1 MNCCKLK
8 ALCMPQHARLAS
20 CVSLLCAFMLLGVS
34 KPAQSAPGRQP
45 ARTAID
51 RVVAVVDA
59 DIITEQELMAQAQGP
74 LSELGNLTDRAED
87 RAQRTRL
94 LRQVLDAEIA
104 ERLLGREVSANRDKL
119 GVADKDIDRAV
130 DEVKRLNH
138 VNDEQLQAA
147 LYGQGLTFAEYRSKL
162 RTQLERTRL
171 VQLKVQGKVQI
182 KEGEAKRRCLE
193 RQRLGTSGGRQQVCA
208 SHILLRLDKDAD
220 AQAVARSQAKAQAL
234 RKRLQGGEPIA
245 ELAKAHS
252 DDPGAEDGAL
262 GCFGRGE
269 MVEAFEAAAFAL
281 SVGETS
287 EVVRTPFG
295 LHLIVV
301 TDRPQEHAQV
311 TCASAADL
319 EPYKNEVYQEE
330 MGRQM
335 ELWMQELKQ
344 SAFVEIRL

>member
-1 MNCCKLK
+1 MTCPKLR
-8 ALCMPQHARLAS
+8 AGTRPVVVQQVMHA
-20 CVSLLCAFMLLGVS
+20 LLCAGICASAFTLAPS
-34 KPAQSAPGRQP
+34 AQAAPA
-45 ARTAID
+45 ARTPID

-59 DIITEQELMAQAQGP
+59 DIITEQELMAQAEGP
-74 LSELGNLTDRAED
+74 LSELGTLTQSAED
-87 RAQRTRL
+87 KARRERL
-94 LRQVLDAEIA
+94 LAQVLEAEIA
-104 ERLLGREVSANRDKL
+104 ERLLSREVAANRDKL

-130 DEVKRLNH
+130 EEVKRLNH

-147 LYGQGLTFAEYRSKL
+147 LYGQGLTFAEYRQKL

-193 RQRLGTSGGRQQVCA
+193 RQRLGHDGGKQQVCA

-220 AQAVARSQAKAQAL
+220 AREVARSHAKAQAL
-234 RKRLQGGEPIA
+234 RKRLQNGEDIA
-245 ELAKAHS
+245 QLAREHS
-252 DDPGAEDGAL
+252 QDPGAEDGAL

-301 TDRPQEHAQV
+301 TERPQQQV
-311 TCASAADL
+311 RLACATVADL
-319 EPYKNEVYQEE
+319 EPFKNEVYQEE

>member
-1 MNCCKLK
+1 MRFCKRS
-8 ALCMPQHARLAS
+8 AVRLR
-20 CVSLLCAFMLLGVS
+20 VLFSLAVAPMWLT
-34 KPAQSAPGRQP
+34 PAYAQAAPV
-45 ARTAID
+45 RTPID

-74 LSELGNLTDRAED
+74 LSELGAPTDSSDDKER
-87 RAQRTRL
+87 RTRL
-94 LRQVLDAEIA
+94 LAQVLDAEIA
-104 ERLLGREVSANRDKL
+104 ERLLSREVAANRDKL

-138 VNDEQLQAA
+138 VNDDQLQAA
-147 LYGQGLTFAEYRSKL
+147 LYGQGLTFSEYRAKL

-182 KEGEAKRRCLE
+182 KEGEAKRRCVE
-193 RQRLGTSGGRQQVCA
+193 RQRLGQHGGKQQVCA

-220 AQAVARSQAKAQAL
+220 AREVARSHAKAQAL
-234 RKRLQGGEPIA
+234 RKRLQQGEPIA

-252 DDPGAEDGAL
+252 EDPGSENGAL

-301 TDRPQEHAQV
+301 TERPEEQV
-311 TCASAADL
+311 QVACETAADL
-319 EPYKNEVYQEE
+319 EPFKNEVYQEE